1 VQLYQKAHRL
11 GLCDTEI
18 AVLMPV
24 GQINI
29 TIINSY
35 NIIMKKSVTKIGKMT
50 LDLECLDF
58 EIPA

>member
-1 VQLYQKAHRL
+1 
-11 GLCDTEI
+11 
-18 AVLMPV
+18 MPV